1 MFASTSSLELV
12 TEPQTWTTVQA
23 KTSCQCLPAISVST
37 SFVVRYVVRSG
48 IDINLP
54 LGCIPKIQVPSTQH
68 KFSGLHL
75 SILARLCTNLQE
87 GIYSI
92 PQ

>member
-1 MFASTSSLELV
+1 MDHGAGKNLLPMS
-12 TEPQTWTTVQA
+12 A
-23 KTSCQCLPAISVST
+23 KHLCLHF
-37 SFVVRYVVRSG
+37 FVVRYVVRSG

-68 KFSGLHL
+68 KFSDLHL
-75 SILARLCTNLQE
+75 SILDCQCTNLQE

-92 PQ
+92 P